1 MALDR
6 VFRSGLDLPVGREAA
21 EVVEPHHI
29 EQRHVALHAPD
40 PPGVVLRAVYVPVI
54 HRIAPELTGGRIVV
68 GRHARDQLGAA
79 VGLELEQ
86 RRVRPHIR
94 GVCGNVDRDIP
105 DDLDAFFIGVGMQRV
120 PLLEKTYCR
129 KMRKSISSRSSAAAF
144 SSAAG
149 LRSRTALSG
158 QKIDRHI
165 VVFFLFKRHK
175 QRIIR
180 QPGGIFLT
188 ERGDLGAQRV
198 VNAAVRLAEQR
209 PAGIRELFEI
219 RLVRRRLE
227 VAGPDSAGVNRPSS
241 TSRSRSIRY
250 GLPAAAEKH

>member
-120 PLLEKTYCR
+120 PLLEKDILQEDAEVDLVPQLGGR
-129 KMRKSISSRSSAAAF
+129 LFKRGRLAVAHR
-144 SSAAG
+144 
-149 LRSRTALSG
+149 LVRP
-158 QKIDRHI
+158 KIDRHI

-188 ERGDLGAQRV
+188 ERGDPGAQRV

-227 VAGPDSAGVNRPSS
+227 VAGPDLGHGQQAV
-241 TSRSRSIRY
+241 
-250 GLPAAAEKH
+250 LHQQVKVD